1 MQLVRNWLE
10 AKYDLP
16 WLMIIDNVDDK
27 RVTGLG
33 E

>member
-10 AKYDLP
+10 AKYGLP
-16 WLMIIDNVDDK
+16 WLMIIDNVGDK
-27 RVTGLG
+27 RVMGLG